1 MKLSKNCIYTLKRI
15 VFEFIILSNQNH
27 KAMNHF
33 QKTTKKNERMR
44 FVYFQLGL
52 LISFSLTFFA
62 FEWTTYY
69 SVKELKGKVVV
80 DDNGE
85 ILPPIITLET
95 KKPEVKVEK
104 TFKPDPNKFKIVD
117 DNTSIEKTTE
127 KEEPVETPKFD
138 EKWVPVEPVEVESAP
153 LNFAEEMPGFVG
165 GDKAL
170 YEYLANNIKYPKREK
185 QIGVEG
191 KVYVEF
197 VVGKKGEITNVKIK
211 KGVSEALDAEAI
223 RVIKSMPNWLPG
235 KQNGRAVKV
244 IYVMP
249 ISFKLI
255 K

>member
-1 MKLSKNCIYTLKRI
+1 
-15 VFEFIILSNQNH
+15 
-27 KAMNHF
+27 
-33 QKTTKKNERMR
+33 MR
-44 FVYFQLGL
+44 FVYFQIGL
-52 LISFSLTFFA
+52 LISCSLTFFA

-95 KKPEVKVEK
+95 IKPEVKVEK

-117 DNTSIEKTTE
+117 DNTSIEKPTE
-127 KEEPVETPKFD
+127 KVEPVETPKFD
-138 EKWVPVEPVEVESAP
+138 KKWVKVEPVEVESAP

-170 YEYLANNIKYPKREK
+170 YEYLSNNIKYPKREK
-185 QIGVEG
+185 QIGIEG

-197 VVGKKGEITNVKIK
+197 VVGKKGEITDVKIK
-211 KGVSEALDAEAI
+211 RGVSEALDAEAI

-249 ISFKLI
+249 ISFKI
-255 K
+255 IT

>member
-52 LISFSLTFFA
+52 LISCSLTFFA

-69 SVKELKGKVVV
+69 SVKELPGTKVIDEVI
-80 DDNGE
+80 E
-85 ILPPIITLET
+85 TMLPPVN
-95 KKPEVKVEK
+95 PEVEK
-104 TFKPDPNKFKIVD
+104 PIVKTEFVVKKIIDKIVIVD
-117 DNTSIEKTTE
+117 DGTTTPSDE
-127 KEEPVETPKFD
+127 PKEEPYEAPKFD
-138 EKWVPVEPVEVESAP
+138 AKWVPVEPVEVESAP

-170 YEYLANNIKYPKREK
+170 FGYLSKNTKYPKREK

-191 KVYVEF
+191 VVYVEF
-197 VVGKKGEITNVKIK
+197 VVGKKGEITDVKIK
-211 KGVSEALDAEAI
+211 SGVSEALDAEAI
-223 RVIKSMPNWLPG
+223 RVIKAMPNWLPG
-235 KQNGRAVKV
+235 KQNGRVVKV
-244 IYVMP
+244 RYVMP
-249 ISFKLI
+249 ISFKI
-255 K
+255 IT

>member
-1 MKLSKNCIYTLKRI
+1 
-15 VFEFIILSNQNH
+15 
-27 KAMNHF
+27 MNHF

-52 LISFSLTFFA
+52 LISCSLTFFA

-95 KKPEVKVEK
+95 IKPEVKVEK
-104 TFKPDPNKFKIVD
+104 TFKPDPNKFIIVD
-117 DNTSIEKTTE
+117 NNTAIEKPTE
-127 KEEPVETPKFD
+127 KETPYEVPKFD

-165 GDKAL
+165 GNKAL
-170 YEYLANNIKYPKREK
+170 YEYLSNNIKYPKREK

-197 VVGKKGEITNVKIK
+197 VVGKKGEITDVKIK
-211 KGVSEALDAEAI
+211 KGVNEALDAEAI

-249 ISFKLI
+249 ISFKI
-255 K
+255 IT

>member
-69 SVKELKGKVVV
+69 SVKELKGVKVI
-80 DDNGE
+80 DDDIE
-85 ILPPIITLET
+85 IVLPPVN
-95 KKPEVKVEK
+95 PEVEK
-104 TFKPDPNKFKIVD
+104 PIVKTEPTISKNVDELIIVD
-117 DNTSIEKTTE
+117 ELPEKPSDE
-127 KEEPVETPKFD
+127 PKEEPYEAPKFD
-138 EKWVPVEPVEVESAP
+138 EKWVPVETPVIDP
-153 LNFAEEMPGFVG
+153 DPIDYPDEMPGFIG

-170 YEYLANNIKYPKREK
+170 YQYLSNNIKYPKIEIKR
-185 QIGVEG
+185 GVEG
-191 KVYVEF
+191 RVYVEF
-197 VVGKKGEITNVKIK
+197 VVGKNGEISDIKILR
-211 KGVSEALDAEAI
+211 GVSEAIDAEAI

-235 KQNGRAVKV
+235 KQKGRAVKV
-244 IYVMP
+244 RYKMP